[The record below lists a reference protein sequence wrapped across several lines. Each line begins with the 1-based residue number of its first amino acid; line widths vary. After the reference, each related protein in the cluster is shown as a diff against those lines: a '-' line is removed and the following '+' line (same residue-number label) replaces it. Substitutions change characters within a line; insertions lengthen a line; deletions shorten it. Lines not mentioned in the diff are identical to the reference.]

1 MKAYHIDPR
10 NFFKTQEDEKKE
22 NHIWTY
28 YSQIA
33 ENQNRKK
40 KKKMNAGGGENRY
53 ITQRGKII
61 WKMTD
66 FSAKQWR
73 EENGIKTFR
82 FYTKTC
88 KFRILHVA
96 IYLKSEGKTKTF

>member
-1 MKAYHIDPR
+1 
-10 NFFKTQEDEKKE
+10 
-22 NHIWTY
+22 
-28 YSQIA
+28 
-33 ENQNRKK
+33 
-40 KKKMNAGGGENRY
+40 
-53 ITQRGKII
+53 
-61 WKMTD
+61 MTE

-82 FYTKTC
+82 FFTKTC

>member
-1 MKAYHIDPR
+1 MKR
-10 NFFKTQEDEKKE
+10 RKTISGHTIVKLLKTKIE
-22 NHIWTY
+22 
-28 YSQIA
+28 
-33 ENQNRKK
+33 